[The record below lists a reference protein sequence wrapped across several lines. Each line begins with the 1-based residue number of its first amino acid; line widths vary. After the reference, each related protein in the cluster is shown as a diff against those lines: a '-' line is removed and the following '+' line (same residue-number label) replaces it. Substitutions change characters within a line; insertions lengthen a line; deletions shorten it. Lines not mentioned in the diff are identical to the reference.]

1 MTAASST
8 GRPVGGATHV
18 LTSPWQPLSSPCP
31 PCHTHRAESLIHT
44 HPTSRHTHTR
54 TYVLNSLDCIRCRT
68 NLIHMPRQPSLKTPF
83 MVQVSFSQ
91 LWVRSAA
98 TTLLFSPLSITLW
111 GKKETLP
118 HCSHACDGPMKG
130 TSQLNGTQMTS
141 RHCFYLAKSARRP
154 GDRGGT
160 VHTYRALPVC
170 RHLFRTALFCVNM
183 TARC

>member
-1 MTAASST
+1 M
-8 GRPVGGATHV
+8 AT
-18 LTSPWQPLSSPCP
+18 PLFPLP
-31 PCHTHRAESLIHT
+31 TMPHTHREQSHSST
-44 HPTSRHTHTR
+44 PTQPQDTHTR
-54 TYVLNSLDCIRCRT
+54 ACVLNSLDCIRCRT

-83 MVQVSFSQ
+83 MAQVSFSQ

-98 TTLLFSPLSITLW
+98 TTLLFPPPLSRSHCG

-118 HCSHACDGPMKG
+118 HCSHACDGRMKG
-130 TSQLNGTQMTS
+130 ISQLNGTQMTS